1 MMLLPLSMMAQEKL
15 NNFEISKSL
24 DIYNNV
30 LKILNLNYVDDI
42 NPSELNEAAINAML
56 ESLDPYTVYI
66 PESEIED
73 VRLMTTG
80 EYGGIGAI
88 ISYYDNAV
96 HIAEPYENS
105 PAHKSGL
112 LPGDILLEINGMDV
126 SKKNTSEVSELLKG
140 QPGTTVTL
148 KIKRYD
154 ESIATKTLT
163 RENIKVHNITYQ
175 REYHDAI
182 GYISL
187 IPEQNNKRYYELKAR
202 FYAKLG
208 DYFLEDEDFANSIKV
223 FKMALK
229 YAKNTDPKLESKV
242 KGGYAN
248 AYNEY
253 AEKFINENDPN
264 HAILMLENALEIFP
278 DPHAM
283 YKLGLIYQNVDD
295 DRALRYIEDAYN
307 IKPEIVNV
315 EIYNNLL
322 NKLMKRAKEEG
333 EYSKS
338 RFYSLKL
345 DNFKRKII
353 NNNIF
358 KGDLEISNFQIFSSR
373 KYIIGEKQYFVSFDI
388 KNGTKY
394 PVDNLFIK
402 LLINP
407 QGGKIVETE
416 LKVINRNKPLEPNKT
431 VKNVRIP
438 IIAPPYDLF
447 ASHAEIQIL
456 ARKNIRSQW
465 TMIEYITASFTK

>member
-1 MMLLPLSMMAQEKL
+1 MNKNTNEITEYIKTIFLTIIIAAIVVGIMVLDLRLNVGKKKEQEFHIKEL
-15 NNFEISKSL
+15 TNIRLSL
-24 DIYNNV
+24 DQLFYLERQKPNDYMIN
-30 LKILNLNYVDDI
+30 LKIAFLYEILKDSQNAQIHYEKALAKSND
-42 NPSELNEAAINAML
+42 NPFALYKAAMFYA
-56 ESLDPYTVYI
+56 S
-66 PESEIED
+66 
-73 VRLMTTG
+73 
-80 EYGGIGAI
+80 
-88 ISYYDNAV
+88 
-96 HIAEPYENS
+96 
-105 PAHKSGL
+105 
-112 LPGDILLEINGMDV
+112 
-126 SKKNTSEVSELLKG
+126 
-140 QPGTTVTL
+140 
-148 KIKRYD
+148 
-154 ESIATKTLT
+154 
-163 RENIKVHNITYQ
+163 Q
-175 REYHDAI
+175 REYQDAI

-208 DYFLEDEDFANSIKV
+208 NYFLEDKDYANSVKV
-223 FKMALK
+223 FKMAMK
-229 YAKNTDPKLESKV
+229 YAKNTDPQLESKV
-242 KGGYAN
+242 KGEYAN

-253 AEKFINENDPN
+253 AEKFINENDPH
-264 HAILMLENALEIFP
+264 HAIIMLENALEIFP

>member
-1 MMLLPLSMMAQEKL
+1 MNKNTNEITEYIKTIFLTIIIAAIVVGIMVLDLRLNVGKKKEQEFHIKEL
-15 NNFEISKSL
+15 TNIRLSL
-24 DIYNNV
+24 DELFYLERQKPNDYMIN
-30 LKILNLNYVDDI
+30 LKIAFLYEILKDSQNAQIHYEKALAKSND
-42 NPSELNEAAINAML
+42 NPFALYKAAMFYA
-56 ESLDPYTVYI
+56 S
-66 PESEIED
+66 
-73 VRLMTTG
+73 
-80 EYGGIGAI
+80 
-88 ISYYDNAV
+88 
-96 HIAEPYENS
+96 
-105 PAHKSGL
+105 
-112 LPGDILLEINGMDV
+112 
-126 SKKNTSEVSELLKG
+126 
-140 QPGTTVTL
+140 
-148 KIKRYD
+148 
-154 ESIATKTLT
+154 
-163 RENIKVHNITYQ
+163 Q

-223 FKMALK
+223 FKIALK

-315 EIYNNLL
+315 EIYNSLL
-322 NKLMKRAKEEG
+322 NKLIKRTKEEG
-333 EYSKS
+333 DYSKS

-353 NNNIF
+353 NNNIY
-358 KGDLEISNFQIFSSR
+358 KGDLEINNFEIYTSR

>member
-1 MMLLPLSMMAQEKL
+1 MNKNTNEITEYIKTIFLTIIIAAIVVGIMVLDLRLNVGKKKEQEFHIKEL
-15 NNFEISKSL
+15 TNIRLSL
-24 DIYNNV
+24 DELFYLERQKPNDYMIN
-30 LKILNLNYVDDI
+30 LKIAFLYEILKDNQNAQIHYEKALAKSND
-42 NPSELNEAAINAML
+42 NPFALYKAAMFYA
-56 ESLDPYTVYI
+56 S
-66 PESEIED
+66 
-73 VRLMTTG
+73 
-80 EYGGIGAI
+80 
-88 ISYYDNAV
+88 
-96 HIAEPYENS
+96 
-105 PAHKSGL
+105 
-112 LPGDILLEINGMDV
+112 
-126 SKKNTSEVSELLKG
+126 
-140 QPGTTVTL
+140 
-148 KIKRYD
+148 
-154 ESIATKTLT
+154 
-163 RENIKVHNITYQ
+163 Q
-175 REYHDAI
+175 REYQDAI

-208 DYFLEDEDFANSIKV
+208 NYFLEDKDYANSVKV
-223 FKMALK
+223 FKMAMK
-229 YAKNTDPKLESKV
+229 YAKNTDPQLESKV
-242 KGGYAN
+242 KGEYAN

-253 AEKFINENDPN
+253 AEKFINENDPH
-264 HAILMLENALEIFP
+264 HAIIMLENALEIFP

-295 DRALRYIEDAYN
+295 IRALKYIEDAYS

-315 EIYNNLL
+315 EIYNSLL

>member
-1 MMLLPLSMMAQEKL
+1 MNKNTNEITEYIKTIFLTIIIAAIVVGIMVLDLRLNVGKKKEQEFHIKEL
-15 NNFEISKSL
+15 TNIRLSL
-24 DIYNNV
+24 DELFYLERQKPNDYMIN
-30 LKILNLNYVDDI
+30 LKIAFLYEILKDSQNAQIHYEKALAKSND
-42 NPSELNEAAINAML
+42 NPFALYKAAMFYA
-56 ESLDPYTVYI
+56 SQK
-66 PESEIED
+66 
-73 VRLMTTG
+73 
-80 EYGGIGAI
+80 EY
-88 ISYYDNAV
+88 
-96 HIAEPYENS
+96 
-105 PAHKSGL
+105 
-112 LPGDILLEINGMDV
+112 
-126 SKKNTSEVSELLKG
+126 
-140 QPGTTVTL
+140 
-148 KIKRYD
+148 R
-154 ESIATKTLT
+154 
-163 RENIKVHNITYQ
+163 
-175 REYHDAI
+175 DAI

-315 EIYNNLL
+315 EIYNSLL
-322 NKLMKRAKEEG
+322 NKLIKRTKEEG
-333 EYSKS
+333 DYSKS

>member
-1 MMLLPLSMMAQEKL
+1 MNKNTNEITEYIKTIFLTIIIAAIVVGIMVLDLRLNVGKKKEQEFHIKEL
-15 NNFEISKSL
+15 TNIRLSL
-24 DIYNNV
+24 DELFYLERQKPNDYMINLKIAFLYEV
-30 LKILNLNYVDDI
+30 LKDNQNAQIHYEKALAKSND
-42 NPSELNEAAINAML
+42 NPFALYKAAMFYA
-56 ESLDPYTVYI
+56 S
-66 PESEIED
+66 
-73 VRLMTTG
+73 
-80 EYGGIGAI
+80 
-88 ISYYDNAV
+88 
-96 HIAEPYENS
+96 
-105 PAHKSGL
+105 
-112 LPGDILLEINGMDV
+112 
-126 SKKNTSEVSELLKG
+126 
-140 QPGTTVTL
+140 
-148 KIKRYD
+148 
-154 ESIATKTLT
+154 
-163 RENIKVHNITYQ
+163 Q
-175 REYHDAI
+175 REYQDAI

-315 EIYNNLL
+315 EIYNSLL
-322 NKLMKRAKEEG
+322 NKLIKRTKEEG

>member
-1 MMLLPLSMMAQEKL
+1 MNKNTNEITEYIKTIFLTIIIAAIVVGIMVLDLRLNVGKKKEQEFHIKEL
-15 NNFEISKSL
+15 TNIRLSL
-24 DIYNNV
+24 DELFYLERQKPNDYMIN
-30 LKILNLNYVDDI
+30 LKIAFLYEILKDSQNAQIHYEKALAKSND
-42 NPSELNEAAINAML
+42 NPFALYKAAMFYA
-56 ESLDPYTVYI
+56 SQK
-66 PESEIED
+66 
-73 VRLMTTG
+73 
-80 EYGGIGAI
+80 EY
-88 ISYYDNAV
+88 
-96 HIAEPYENS
+96 
-105 PAHKSGL
+105 
-112 LPGDILLEINGMDV
+112 
-126 SKKNTSEVSELLKG
+126 
-140 QPGTTVTL
+140 
-148 KIKRYD
+148 R
-154 ESIATKTLT
+154 
-163 RENIKVHNITYQ
+163 
-175 REYHDAI
+175 DAI

-315 EIYNNLL
+315 EIYNSLL
-322 NKLMKRAKEEG
+322 NKLIKRTKEEG

>member
-1 MMLLPLSMMAQEKL
+1 MNKNTNEITEYIKTIFLTIIIAAIVVGIMVLDLRLNVGKKKEQEFHIKEL
-15 NNFEISKSL
+15 TNIRLSL
-24 DIYNNV
+24 DELFYLERQKPNDYMIN
-30 LKILNLNYVDDI
+30 LKIAFLYEILKDSQNAQIHYEKALAKSND
-42 NPSELNEAAINAML
+42 NPFALYKAAMFYA
-56 ESLDPYTVYI
+56 SQK
-66 PESEIED
+66 
-73 VRLMTTG
+73 
-80 EYGGIGAI
+80 EY
-88 ISYYDNAV
+88 
-96 HIAEPYENS
+96 
-105 PAHKSGL
+105 
-112 LPGDILLEINGMDV
+112 
-126 SKKNTSEVSELLKG
+126 
-140 QPGTTVTL
+140 
-148 KIKRYD
+148 R
-154 ESIATKTLT
+154 
-163 RENIKVHNITYQ
+163 
-175 REYHDAI
+175 DAI

-223 FKMALK
+223 FKIALK

-315 EIYNNLL
+315 EIYNSLL
-322 NKLMKRAKEEG
+322 NKLIKRTKEEG
-333 EYSKS
+333 DYSKS

-353 NNNIF
+353 NNNIY
-358 KGDLEISNFQIFSSR
+358 KGDLEINNFEIYTSR

-416 LKVINRNKPLEPNKT
+416 LKVINRNKPLKPNKT

>member
-1 MMLLPLSMMAQEKL
+1 MNKNTNEITEYIKTIFLTIIIAAIVVGIMVLDLRLNVGKKKEQEFHIKEL
-15 NNFEISKSL
+15 TNIRLSL
-24 DIYNNV
+24 DELFYLERQKPNDYMTN
-30 LKILNLNYVDDI
+30 LKIAFLYEILKDSQNAQIHYEKALAKSND
-42 NPSELNEAAINAML
+42 NPFALYKAAMFYA
-56 ESLDPYTVYI
+56 SQK
-66 PESEIED
+66 
-73 VRLMTTG
+73 
-80 EYGGIGAI
+80 EY
-88 ISYYDNAV
+88 
-96 HIAEPYENS
+96 
-105 PAHKSGL
+105 
-112 LPGDILLEINGMDV
+112 
-126 SKKNTSEVSELLKG
+126 
-140 QPGTTVTL
+140 
-148 KIKRYD
+148 R
-154 ESIATKTLT
+154 
-163 RENIKVHNITYQ
+163 
-175 REYHDAI
+175 DAI

-315 EIYNNLL
+315 EIYNSLL
-322 NKLMKRAKEEG
+322 NKLIKRTKEEG

>member
-1 MMLLPLSMMAQEKL
+1 MNKNTNEITEYIKTIFLTIIIAAIVVGIMVLDLRLNVGKKKEQEFHIKEL
-15 NNFEISKSL
+15 TNIRLSL
-24 DIYNNV
+24 DELFYLERQKPNDYMIN
-30 LKILNLNYVDDI
+30 LKIAFLYEILKDSQNAQIHYEKALAKSND
-42 NPSELNEAAINAML
+42 NPFALYKAAMFYA
-56 ESLDPYTVYI
+56 SQK
-66 PESEIED
+66 
-73 VRLMTTG
+73 
-80 EYGGIGAI
+80 EY
-88 ISYYDNAV
+88 
-96 HIAEPYENS
+96 
-105 PAHKSGL
+105 
-112 LPGDILLEINGMDV
+112 
-126 SKKNTSEVSELLKG
+126 
-140 QPGTTVTL
+140 
-148 KIKRYD
+148 R
-154 ESIATKTLT
+154 
-163 RENIKVHNITYQ
+163 
-175 REYHDAI
+175 DAI

-223 FKMALK
+223 FKIALK

-315 EIYNNLL
+315 EIYNSLL
-322 NKLMKRAKEEG
+322 NKLIKRTKEEG
-333 EYSKS
+333 DYSKS

-353 NNNIF
+353 NNNIY
-358 KGDLEISNFQIFSSR
+358 KGDLEINNFEIYTSR

>member
-1 MMLLPLSMMAQEKL
+1 MNKDTNEITEYIKTIFLTIIIAAIVVGIMVLDLRLNVGKKKEQEFHIKEL
-15 NNFEISKSL
+15 TNIRLSL
-24 DIYNNV
+24 DELFYLERQKPNDYMIN
-30 LKILNLNYVDDI
+30 LKIAFLYEILKDSQNAQIHYEKALAKSND
-42 NPSELNEAAINAML
+42 NPFALYKAAMFYA
-56 ESLDPYTVYI
+56 S
-66 PESEIED
+66 
-73 VRLMTTG
+73 
-80 EYGGIGAI
+80 
-88 ISYYDNAV
+88 
-96 HIAEPYENS
+96 
-105 PAHKSGL
+105 
-112 LPGDILLEINGMDV
+112 
-126 SKKNTSEVSELLKG
+126 
-140 QPGTTVTL
+140 
-148 KIKRYD
+148 
-154 ESIATKTLT
+154 
-163 RENIKVHNITYQ
+163 Q
-175 REYHDAI
+175 REYQDAI